1 MQDLL
6 KMFLVAITI
15 QWHCTV
21 AAAHFASYPVVCG
34 SHCVVFWCAR
44 AHVILWS
51 HGALERHSTYLMLKS
66 DSGWTTPGNSGK

>member
-21 AAAHFASYPVVCG
+21 AAAHFAKLVIQSSVGLIVLCFGVHVHTSFCG
-34 SHCVVFWCAR
+34 RMVPWKDIQH
-44 AHVILWS
+44 I
-51 HGALERHSTYLMLKS
+51 
-66 DSGWTTPGNSGK
+66 